1 MSTLGLLNDKGMT
14 IKEITEKI
22 NGRVFCGEERLSEVI
37 EYAFSS
43 DLLSDVIGNAREGNV
58 WITLQAHHNIVAVAS
73 LKDISAIVIVRGGVP
88 DDETIKKSNQEN
100 IPVLSAEEDTFT
112 VAGKLYNLI
121 GKK

>member
-1 MSTLGLLNDKGMT
+1 MKITDVIRELNLKVVSGNEGLEN
-14 IKEITEKI
+14 EV
-22 NGRVFCGEERLSEVI
+22 NGGYV
-37 EYAFSS
+37 S

-73 LKDISAIVIVRGGVP
+73 LKDISAIIIVRAVVP
-88 DDETIKKSNQEN
+88 DDETIKKSKQEN

>member
-1 MSTLGLLNDKGMT
+1 MKITDVIRELNLKVVSGDEGLEN
-14 IKEITEKI
+14 
-22 NGRVFCGEERLSEVI
+22 EVTGG
-37 EYAFSS
+37 YVS